1 MEQRFE
7 LDLRMSESG
16 IVCNA
21 MQLKE
26 VLPEK
31 LKPYNYVVTE
41 NNYADAKKDR
51 TKLNNLLSVFQDRR
65 KQFEEVELGEW
76 KSQKAILMDIEKMI
90 KSVSDVL
97 GEGIK
102 NIDENEKIKKM
113 EEVKE
118 QYLLVAQSMP
128 ISVGFEKFYDRK
140 QYDKKTMTVKKIL
153 EDMQTKIDKCIQ
165 DWEMLKAYLPN
176 DEADIEQ
183 VKKVFAETLNPA
195 IAKAK
200 ADELKAIRQRITQ
213 AEQEK
218 KQQEVASQP
227 AQEQPMQQETV
238 VHQPQT
244 QPVKKQRIMFEI
256 IAERP
261 FFDDMNQLILKHR
274 PQVKVIEKEEI

>member
-7 LDLRMSESG
+7 LDLRMTETG

-21 MQLKE
+21 IQLKE
-26 VLPEK
+26 ILPDR

-76 KSQKAILMDIEKMI
+76 KTQKAILMDIEKMI
-90 KSVSDVL
+90 KSASDIL

-113 EEVKE
+113 KEVKE
-118 QYLLVAQSMP
+118 QYLLVSQSMP
-128 ISVGFEKFYDRK
+128 LSVDFEKFYDRK
-140 QYDKKTMTVKKIL
+140 QYDKKTMTVKKII
-153 EDMQTKIDKCIQ
+153 EDMQIKIDKCIQ

-256 IAERP
+256 IAERS
-261 FFDDMNQLILKHR
+261 FFDDMNQLILKYR